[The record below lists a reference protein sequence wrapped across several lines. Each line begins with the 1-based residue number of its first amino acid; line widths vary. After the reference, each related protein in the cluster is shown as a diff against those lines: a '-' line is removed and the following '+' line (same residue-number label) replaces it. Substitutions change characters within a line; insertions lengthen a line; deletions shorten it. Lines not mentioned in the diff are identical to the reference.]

1 MRKYDIK
8 TPKWLHLTE
17 KDEVELGDEKFT
29 YPVVVKPNSEGSTV
43 GVTIVKNEYD
53 LDEANKKLYD
63 EIEEEEESK
72 LEIGSYS
79 DIVDI
84 LIDRVEKEKKKK
96 SKKK

>member
-1 MRKYDIK
+1 MD
-8 TPKWLHLTE
+8 
-17 KDEVELGDEKFT
+17 D
-29 YPVVVKPNSEGSTV
+29 
-43 GVTIVKNEYD
+43 
-53 LDEANKKLYD
+53 ANKKLYD

-84 LIDRVEKEKKKK
+84 LINEVEKEKKKK